1 MNEEIKQKSW
11 FKRNWIWVVPVSGCL
26 TLIVLAVLGI
36 GSLFYGV
43 TKVMTN
49 SEPYE
54 YAMEMTQ
61 NSTEVVIAIGDDIQ
75 KDGMTGGSVSYNNG
89 LTKADLQIPIEGS
102 KGRATIV
109 VKARKEADQWTY
121 EELYVLIKESQEQI
135 HLLNKTLED
144 F

>member
-1 MNEEIKQKSW
+1 MNEEIKQKGW

-26 TLIVLAVLGI
+26 TLIVLAAFGI

-54 YAMEMTQ
+54 YAMEMSQ
-61 NSTEVVIAIGDDIQ
+61 NSTEVVIAIGDNIQ

-89 LTKADLQIPIEGS
+89 LSKADLQIPIEGS
-102 KGRATIV
+102 KGQATIV
-109 VKARKEADQWTY
+109 VKAHKQADQWTY

-135 HLLNKTLED
+135 NLLNKTLED